1 MIIASSV
8 RVMKGAIMRI
18 RLQKAA
24 FRDMKVLWEMQ
35 KKAFAELLEKYQDI
49 DTSPANESFET
60 LLEKYYQPQSTYY
73 FLMYG
78 EEMVGAIRIV
88 DFKNDEKKKR
98 ISPIFV
104 LPQYQNQGFAEEAI
118 SEVER
123 IHGSH
128 GWSLETILQEQ
139 KNCALYEK
147 IGYRRTGK
155 TKQINDK
162 LTLIYYEK
170 N

>member
-1 MIIASSV
+1 MC
-8 RVMKGAIMRI
+8 I

-24 FRDMKVLWEMQ
+24 LQDMKVLWDMQ

-49 DTSPANESFET
+49 DTNPANESYET

-78 EEMVGAIRIV
+78 KDAVGAIRIV
-88 DFKNDEKKKR
+88 DFKDERKKR

-104 LPQYQNQGFAEEAI
+104 MPQYQNRGFAREAI
-118 SEVER
+118 LKAEQ

-128 GWSLETILQEQ
+128 SWSLDTILQEK

-147 IGYRRTGK
+147 MGYHSTEKMKR
-155 TKQINDK
+155 INDK
-162 LTLIYYEK
+162 LTLIRYEK
-170 N
+170 A